1 MKPQVYVGTYAKYN
15 AGSIFGAWVD
25 LSSFDS
31 ADSFIEH
38 CKELHKDETDPEL
51 MFQDYE
57 GFPSQYYHESEIH
70 PDLWD
75 EFLSLDENQREIMA
89 AYIECT
95 GEAGASF
102 SDADEKYYGQFD
114 SFDDFAFDYVQSTGM
129 LANIPDDVARYFD
142 YASFSRDLSFDF
154 MISNDGHIFSN
165 Y

>member
-15 AGSIFGAWVD
+15 AGSILGAWVD

-31 ADSFIEH
+31 ADSFIDY
-38 CKELHKDETDPEL
+38 CKELHKDEPDPEL

-75 EFLSLDENQREIMA
+75 EFLKLDDNQREIMA

-95 GEAGASF
+95 GDTSAN
-102 SDADEKYYGQFD
+102 FD
-114 SFDDFAFDYVQSTGM
+114 DVENSYFGKWDDFDDFAFDYVASTGM
-129 LANIPDDVARYFD
+129 LANIPDEIARYFD
-142 YASFSRDLSFDF
+142 YSSFSRDLSFDY
-154 MISNDGHIFSN
+154 MQSSEGHIFSN